1 LKREALMR
9 QTLLWGS
16 MSKHAHADA
25 ELELRRESGQGA
37 GVIVTGGGGGG
48 GVGGGEAT
56 GTVASAINTDEGLES
71 LNRRLKAGTAR
82 TPVDAG
88 GGAVRVWDNLE
99 EPARCPVV
107 SLREDV
113 SRV

>member
-1 LKREALMR
+1 MR

-48 GVGGGEAT
+48 GVGGGVAT